1 VRRQQQED
9 EAAGV
14 AQPYSTMLAASAAW
28 TALGAAY
35 WVLRTIQYGL
45 HVPWD
50 RRPPPTRSVGY
61 ALNDDEMS
69 WSKIEVG
76 RWLLA
81 GYVRRLS
88 QAAGAGSPWVSP
100 TFVVHGGKARLV
112 IDLRAINR
120 HIRKRVFQYQR
131 LPSFLATLVPGDHLV
146 SWDVKDAFYHV
157 RILLAHRKFFRF
169 FVAGVVYEPRVLPFG
184 MKLSPWVWT
193 KVMRP
198 VVAALR
204 LQGYRVNA
212 YVDDFASTGRGP
224 HPSTA
229 AVATAGRRDILELFR
244 RLGLQVHPTKGEAVG
259 TTRLP
264 LPKFLIDTTRQVVV
278 LPAARLTK
286 LVTAAKVLLSEATRR
301 SRRVS
306 SRSLQQFCGLAVS
319 CYLAIPSARFYLRR
333 LYDVTRPKMRVSRL
347 SHGAAR
353 DLRWFTMLKK
363 EPGVGRAL
371 WPSTLGTLTTD
382 ASPYGWG
389 GH

>member
-1 VRRQQQED
+1 MRRRQEED
-9 EAAGV
+9 EAAG
-14 AQPYSTMLAASAAW
+14 AAPPYSTLLPALAAW
-28 TALGAAY
+28 TALGTAH
-35 WVLRTIQYGL
+35 WVLWTIQYGF
-45 HVPWD
+45 HVSWE

-61 ALNDDEMS
+61 ALNDDELS
-69 WSKIEVG
+69 GSKIDVG
-76 RWLLA
+76 RWVLA

-120 HIRKRVFQYQR
+120 HIRTRVFQYQR
-131 LPSFLATLVPGDHLV
+131 LPSFLETLVPGDHLV

-157 RILLAHRKFFRF
+157 RILPTHRKFFRF
-169 FVAGVVYEPRVLPFG
+169 VVAGVVYEPRVLPFG

-193 KVMRP
+193 KLMRP

-229 AVATAGRRDILELFR
+229 AAATAGRRDILELFR
-244 RLGLQVHPTKGEAVG
+244 RLGLQVHPTKGEAFG

-264 LPKFLIDTTRQVVV
+264 LLWFLIDTTRKVVV

-286 LVTAAKVLLSEATRR
+286 LVTAATVLLSEATRR
-301 SRRVS
+301 SLRVS
-306 SRSLQQFCGLAVS
+306 SRSLQQFSRLVVS
-319 CYLAIPSARFYLRR
+319 CYLAIPSARFYRRR
-333 LYDVTRPKMRVSRL
+333 L
-347 SHGAAR
+347 
-353 DLRWFTMLKK
+353 
-363 EPGVGRAL
+363 
-371 WPSTLGTLTTD
+371 
-382 ASPYGWG
+382 
-389 GH
+389 